1 MRSAAESYL
10 SHARNRLPRRVR
22 QTLPCSLAS
31 RAPFGSSRER
41 PAVDFMLSVNNL
53 TGIRS
58 RHFVNG
64 RARYGQCVHVERH
77 ICSKHWLLHLWSLS
91 VEEQFYIVFPPLMII
106 LWTHAR
112 NSMLPALYAF
122 AAVSFSA
129 SVWMT
134 FEAPLQAFFL
144 PIYRAWELLVGA
156 IIAFGG
162 I

>member
-1 MRSAAESYL
+1 MSNVIFARSIGYFAAGSD
-10 SHARNRLPRRVR
+10 ARP
-22 QTLPCSLAS
+22 
-31 RAPFGSSRER
+31 
-41 PAVDFMLSVNNL
+41 
-53 TGIRS
+53 
-58 RHFVNG
+58 
-64 RARYGQCVHVERH
+64 
-77 ICSKHWLLHLWSLS
+77 LLHLWSLS

-162 I
+162 IPKPSARVARIAPLVGLAAILV

>member
-1 MRSAAESYL
+1 MLGAASAFMSNVIFARSIGYFATGSD
-10 SHARNRLPRRVR
+10 ARP
-22 QTLPCSLAS
+22 
-31 RAPFGSSRER
+31 
-41 PAVDFMLSVNNL
+41 
-53 TGIRS
+53 
-58 RHFVNG
+58 
-64 RARYGQCVHVERH
+64 
-77 ICSKHWLLHLWSLS
+77 LLHLWSLS

-134 FEAPLQAFFL
+134 FEAPQQAFFL

-162 I
+162 IPKPSARVARIAPLVGLAAILFSGAAFSPSTPFPGLAALLPCLGAGLVIWAG